1 MARYAKNWGDG
12 LRKFHTEQ
20 MFVSVRMQMRKPC
33 KHTISEGLQG
43 LRYIYMILNLEC
55 CECARMRFYCA
66 NGLAC
71 YCAVANLRVNNGHG
85 PLSPSDY
92 AYVLNINLS
101 SFHPAGQPSVAWGR
115 RVGDRTGEAYR
126 AVRWS
131 VSGPGAVRDQ
141 EVRGGPR
148 SGSAGA
154 GRERRPESDRDRFE
168 ALRKSPGKHCCFQI
182 HQVNTAVFKFTR

>member
-1 MARYAKNWGDG
+1 MGFRLSKHKMARYAKNWGDG

-55 CECARMRFYCA
+55 CECARMGFYCA

-101 SFHPAGQPSVAWGR
+101 SFPFRRTAVSCLGPAR
-115 RVGDRTGEAYR
+115 RRSNWR
-126 AVRWS
+126 S
-131 VSGPGAVRDQ
+131 VSRSSVKRVRAWSST
-141 EVRGGPR
+141 R
-148 SGSAGA
+148 SRSS
-154 GRERRPESDRDRFE
+154 RRPSKWFRGRWPRTP
-168 ALRKSPGKHCCFQI
+168 A
-182 HQVNTAVFKFTR
+182 